1 MLHHGF
7 YILSTQPLIVS
18 FKGTYPFFDK
28 LLHKDDGVVH
38 QRLPEGFRPK
48 HVIEFIP
55 WWAGRWHHMARR
67 KAKQI
72 LQKIEGRTHH
82 MIVNSLDEDVLR
94 KRFLIRGV
102 KLNAALYINEHT
114 YKPSAETKHYDAIYT
129 GRLSS
134 FKRHELAKD
143 VECLMVGSYGG
154 NLHAFCPQLQHA
166 EFNKKFLPPSELC
179 KKINQSYAG
188 LCLSAEEGIMR
199 AAIEYL
205 LCGIP
210 VVSTPS
216 KGGRDQFFNEKNSI
230 IVPTESEAVAQA
242 VRRWK
247 ESPPDPQ
254 AIREQTLNQLS
265 QGRLEFCTYVAR
277 LIESEGG
284 EKKDPKEL
292 MEKYFA
298 EPAGISSRFV
308 TGSKLRAI
316 NLEDFSL
323 NK

>member
-28 LLHKDDGVVH
+28 LIHKDDGVVH
-38 QRLPEGFRPK
+38 QRLPKWFRPK

-55 WWAGRWHHMARR
+55 WWAGQWHQMVRR
-67 KAKQI
+67 KVKQI
-72 LQKIEGRTHH
+72 LHTIEGRTHH
-82 MIVNSLDEDVLR
+82 LIVNSLDEDILR
-94 KRFLIRGV
+94 KRFFIRGL

-114 YKPSAETKHYDAIYT
+114 YKPFAESKHYDAIYT

-143 VECLMVGSYGG
+143 IKRLMVASYGG
-154 NLHAFCPQLQHA
+154 NLHVFCPQLQHA
-166 EFNKKFLPPSELC
+166 EFNKEFLPPSELC

-210 VVSTPS
+210 VVSTS
-216 KGGRDQFFNEKNSI
+216 SRGGRDQFFNEKNSI
-230 IVPTESEAVAQA
+230 IVPPESEAVAQA
-242 VRRWK
+242 VRCWK

-254 AIREQTLNQLS
+254 KIREQTLNQLS
-265 QGRLEFCTYVAR
+265 QGRLEFCNYIAR
-277 LIESEGG
+277 LIEAEGEG
-284 EKKDPKEL
+284 KIDPKEL

-298 EPAGISSRFV
+298 APSGISSRFV
-308 TGSKLRAI
+308 TGSNLRKI
-316 NLEDFSL
+316 NLKDFSL
-323 NK
+323 DR

>member
-1 MLHHGF
+1 MKFHGF
-7 YILSTQPLIVS
+7 YILNTQPLIIS
-18 FKGTYPFFDK
+18 FWGTYPFFDK
-28 LLHKDDGVVH
+28 LLHKNDGIVH
-38 QRLPEGFRPK
+38 RPLPEWFRPK

-55 WWAGRWHHMARR
+55 WWAGRYNQMAKR
-67 KAKQI
+67 KVKQT
-72 LQKIEGRTHH
+72 LHNIEGRTHH
-82 MIVNSLDEDVLR
+82 LIVNSLDEDFLR
-94 KRFLIRGV
+94 KRFLMRGA
-102 KLNAALYINEHT
+102 KINAAIYINEHI
-114 YKPSAETKHYDAIYT
+114 YKPFTQPKHYDAIYT

-143 VECLMVGSYGG
+143 VERLMVVSYGG

-166 EFNKKFLPPSELC
+166 QFNQEFLQPSELC

-188 LCLSAEEGIMR
+188 LCLSAEEGIML

-230 IVPTESEAVAQA
+230 IVPPESEAVAQA
-242 VRRWK
+242 VRCWK

-254 AIREQTLNQLS
+254 KIREQTLNQLS

-277 LIESEGG
+277 LIKLEGG
-284 EKKDPKEL
+284 QKKDPKEL

-298 EPAGISSRFV
+298 VPTGISSRFV
-308 TGSKLRAI
+308 SESNLRAI

-323 NK
+323 DK